1 MLQQKIGYR
10 KRKPTLAPAGTNI
23 HIKLK
28 QLIYVWLGCAG
39 PLKGVLLAGYDMM
52 IEGGT
57 SEGGDVQAK
66 DMRTEIN
73 GGQDGNIEVSSLT
86 SAKMRS

>member
-10 KRKPTLAPAGTNI
+10 KRKPSLAPAGTNI

-28 QLIYVWLGCAG
+28 QLIYVWLGYGCGCAG
-39 PLKGVLLAGYDMM
+39 PLKGILLAGYDMM
-52 IEGGT
+52 IEGGP

-73 GGQDGNIEVSSLT
+73 GGQDGNIEVSSAT
-86 SAKMRS
+86 N

>member
-1 MLQQKIGYR
+1 
-10 KRKPTLAPAGTNI
+10 
-23 HIKLK
+23 
-28 QLIYVWLGCAG
+28 
-39 PLKGVLLAGYDMM
+39 MM

>member
-1 MLQQKIGYR
+1 MSGWAM
-10 KRKPTLAPAGTNI
+10 TVAVG
-23 HIKLK
+23 
-28 QLIYVWLGCAG
+28 G

-86 SAKMRS
+86 SAKKRS